1 MGAIRQVQRL
11 FVLGKAILHAEVF
24 GESLLE
30 MHERQKVSP
39 FHEGA
44 EESFSGK
51 TLYWNSVGQILR
63 HRPTERDKLYNSW
76 QRIKPSGAARHAP
89 AGLPTA
95 HRSHRR

>member
-1 MGAIRQVQRL
+1 MGAIRQVQCL

-24 GESLLE
+24 GESLFE
-30 MHERQKVSP
+30 MHERQKVPP
-39 FHEGA
+39 FQAGA

-63 HRPTERDKLYNSW
+63 HRSTERDELYSGW
-76 QRIKPSGAARHAP
+76 QCIKPGDAARHAP
-89 AGLPTA
+89 AGSPTA